1 MPSDQRAGPGVP
13 SRHSTT
19 VCSATGVPSSGR
31 ASSWVVGSG
40 VGAWSEVEVT
50 EDEVSEEEIVV
61 EVVLELLGRAL
72 EVEGVGC
79 DASSLGLH
87 PVSARTVA
95 ARIKVC
101 FFMLFAFA

>member
-1 MPSDQRAGPGVP
+1 M
-13 SRHSTT
+13 
-19 VCSATGVPSSGR
+19 
-31 ASSWVVGSG
+31 
-40 VGAWSEVEVT
+40 
-50 EDEVSEEEIVV
+50 SEEEIVV